1 MSLWCLLGGGERV
14 MKFLGEESMNPINI
28 PHITGSY
35 MKMSLFQMVSKTYSI
50 CRQKEIWTK

>member
-1 MSLWCLLGGGERV
+1 